1 MITFAAFSRVVNGA
15 DIANSVTINTACS
28 SSLYALE
35 IACKALS
42 SGECG
47 SAVVGGSNL
56 ILTVDQHMNTAKLG
70 VLSPTNQS
78 RPFDESANGYGRA
91 EGVGAIYLKPLSA
104 AIRDGSPIRAL
115 IRSTASSRFVQLVIM
130 DSIYRTDY

>member
-1 MITFAAFSRVVNGA
+1 
-15 DIANSVTINTACS
+15 
-28 SSLYALE
+28 
-35 IACKALS
+35 
-42 SGECG
+42 
-47 SAVVGGSNL
+47 
-56 ILTVDQHMNTAKLG
+56 MNTAKLG
-70 VLSPTNQS
+70 VLSPINQF

-104 AIRDGSPIRAL
+104 AIRDGSPIRAF